1 MFRQRLHSLLQTLML
16 PFKRSIRTRLI
27 ITMVLL
33 VIPPTIAVTLLATTN
48 SRQAM
53 EDQVIQTNLS
63 NMKWTGIY
71 LDQQFDQLNSLIYS
85 ALIHPDMSAYLS
97 NYGNQSLS
105 EQYSDQRNISNLIT
119 NMYYSAGNYMV
130 GVDIYVDDRKKLFRY
145 NSYEASVNSLTAAPE
160 VFSQLVEQNK
170 DFIVHTDEEDRSKFR
185 MIRSINRF
193 ENRQKQGYISL
204 DVRWSMMDQ
213 TLDLLNQG
221 SNHPILLVD
230 GSGEL
235 LYQSSGEALSADIWR
250 QVQQVQQTQQQ
261 QAQQQQAQQQ
271 QAQQLAGGP
280 YYLAADGAY
289 IFYYTSSALELTLIK
304 VIPKSF
310 VHQSSIQTMKY
321 GLIVGIVSAV
331 LSMLIAAFLGWQI
344 SKPIVQLAHSMR
356 GLSFMRRQEQ
366 QPISSRID
374 EIGLLEVKLHNMQN
388 RIQEHILNEYQME
401 LDKKNAEL
409 RALQAQINPHFMQN
423 TMQMIGSMIFSS
435 SPEQSY
441 QMIRSLSDMFRYV
454 LREPDELATVE
465 TELKHVQNYL
475 TIQEQR
481 FGGRL
486 KVNMDCDERFL
497 QARLPKLTLQPIV
510 ENAFFHGLEPK
521 QGDWQ
526 LHISTQFAADR
537 DTLCMSIRDNGVG
550 MNSRQLAQLRAR
562 LAFNEKVLWTSGKQ
576 IGLANIASR
585 IHIQFGRRYGIEV
598 NSSEQNGTEVMVKI
612 PAADKGDVQ

>member
-235 LYQSSGEALSADIWR
+235 LYQSSGEQLSADIWR

-271 QAQQLAGGP
+271 QAQQSAGGP
-280 YYLAADGAY
+280 YYLASDNAY

-321 GLIVGIVSAV
+321 GLIVGIVSAA

-526 LHISTQFAADR
+526 LHISTQFTADR

>member
-1 MFRQRLHSLLQTLML
+1 MVRQRLHAIIQSLLQ

-27 ITMVLL
+27 ITMVCL
-33 VIPPTIAVTLLATTN
+33 VIPPTIAVTLLATNN

-71 LDQQFDQLNSLIYS
+71 LDQQFDQLNSLVYS

-97 NYGNQSLS
+97 NYDNQSLS
-105 EQYSDQRNISNLIT
+105 EQYNDQRNITNLIT

-130 GVDIYVDDRKKLFRY
+130 GVDIYVDERKKLYRY
-145 NSYEASVNSLTAAPE
+145 NSYEASVNSLTTAPE
-160 VFSQLVEQNK
+160 VFTELVEQDK
-170 DFIVHTDEEDRSKFR
+170 DFMLNTDEEDSGKFR

-193 ENRQKQGYISL
+193 ENRQKLGYFSL

-221 SNHPILLVD
+221 SNHPVLLVNE
-230 GSGEL
+230 SGEL
-235 LYQSSGEALSADIWR
+235 LYQSTGEELSADIWR
-250 QVQQVQQTQQQ
+250 QVQQVQKST
-261 QAQQQQAQQQ
+261 
-271 QAQQLAGGP
+271 GGP
-280 YYLAADGAY
+280 FYFAADDAY
-289 IFYYTSSALELTLIK
+289 IFHYTSSAIKLTLIK

-321 GLIVGIVSAV
+321 GLIVGLVSAA
-331 LSMLIAAFLGWQI
+331 LSMVIAAFLGWQI
-344 SKPIVQLAHSMR
+344 SKPIVRLAQSMR

-366 QPISSRID
+366 PVSTRVD
-374 EIGLLEVKLHNMQN
+374 EIGLLEVKLYNMQT

-409 RALQAQINPHFMQN
+409 RALQAQINPHFIQN
-423 TMQMIGSMIFSS
+423 TMQMIGSMVYSS

-454 LREPDELATVE
+454 LREPDELTTLEA
-465 TELKHVQNYL
+465 ELKHLQNYVM
-475 TIQEQR
+475 IQEQR
-481 FGGRL
+481 FGERL
-486 KVNMDCDERFL
+486 KISVECDERFL
-497 QARLPKLTLQPIV
+497 QVRLPKLTLQPIV

-521 QGDWQ
+521 QGSWQ
-526 LHISTQFAADR
+526 LHISTRLEVDV
-537 DTLCMSIRDNGVG
+537 LCISIRDNGIG
-550 MNSRQLAQLRAR
+550 MDSQQLAQLRAR
-562 LAFNEKVLWTSGKQ
+562 LVFNDKGLWTSGKQ

-585 IHIQFGRRYGIEV
+585 IHIQFGSRYGIEV
-598 NSSEQNGTEVMVKI
+598 NSVEQYGTEVIVKI
-612 PAADKGDVQ
+612 PASAKGDLQ